1 MYMCGIDFILFIIIL
16 IVGFISSSCTDTAKQ
31 QLVIT
36 GYSHS
41 SSRGTLHIL
50 DIIIKMIIKLCTH
63 KILFCMSVSLHTVV
77 PVFVQ

>member
-1 MYMCGIDFILFIIIL
+1 MHMCGIDFILFIIIL

-41 SSRGTLHIL
+41 SSKGTLHIYTGYNNKN
-50 DIIIKMIIKLCTH
+50 DN
-63 KILFCMSVSLHTVV
+63 
-77 PVFVQ
+77 

>member
-1 MYMCGIDFILFIIIL
+1 MHMCGIDFILFIIIL

-31 QLVIT
+31 QLIAT

-41 SSRGTLHIL
+41 SCRGTLHVL
-50 DIIIKMIIKLCTH
+50 DIMIKMIVKFCIQ
-63 KILFCMSVSLHTVV
+63 ILFCMSVSLHTVA